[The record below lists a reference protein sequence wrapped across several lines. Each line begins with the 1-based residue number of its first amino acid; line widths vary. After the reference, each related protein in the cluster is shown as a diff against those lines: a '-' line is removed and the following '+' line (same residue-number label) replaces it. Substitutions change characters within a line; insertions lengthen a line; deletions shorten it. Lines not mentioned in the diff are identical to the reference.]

1 MTVLNPNVK
10 TIVMIMENVSTK
22 FVIVVMVSSV
32 INANTIHAKMDV
44 QEMEYVEVENVYV
57 ILVLVE

>member
-44 QEMEYVEVENVYV
+44 Q
-57 ILVLVE
+57 